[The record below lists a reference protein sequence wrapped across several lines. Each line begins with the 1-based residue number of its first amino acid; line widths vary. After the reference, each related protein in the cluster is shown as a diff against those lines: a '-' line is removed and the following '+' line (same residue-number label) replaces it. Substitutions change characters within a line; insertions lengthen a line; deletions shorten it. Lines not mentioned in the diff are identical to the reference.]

1 MGYKYSDPIFLI
13 YLGVTN
19 DLNITDLEALS
30 KSNRKEEIGKI
41 PVFRYG
47 SLTGE
52 PQEPITPP
60 KKTSDEHESEIIFK
74 ITQSYKKYKRG
85 DVEDTADFEE
95 TTITPKEDAL
105 CCICLSDYEQNDI
118 VCKLW

>member
-1 MGYKYSDPIFLI
+1 MFI

-19 DLNITDLEALS
+19 DLNITDLEVLS
-30 KSNRKEEIGKI
+30 RSNRKEEVSKI
-41 PVFRYG
+41 PVFRY
-47 SLTGE
+47 SSITGE

-95 TTITPKEDAL
+95 ITITPKENAL

-118 VCKLW
+118 VYKLW